1 MLGACICDTISKP
14 VFKDLD
20 NRHLVIFIW
29 LMTIVFSIMTI
40 ATWTVIHPT
49 VLNVAS
55 FSTAV
60 ALFVVSTRFI
70 DYKSGLSL
78 NLFRWQNALWFGSLC
93 WMVQGIGMF
102 IRPEPTARPLII
114 PAIFFLLAVYDYVQS
129 RRPNGKH
136 LNLPKSFVHGYSRL
150 GWKWLTNPKRD
161 YWLCYAG
168 LPIPILLTGY
178 LVVRL
183 WNEGNSNAFLILLK
197 LAWIFALA
205 VFTLFWLKAPTKIT
219 NNKELIGSGSLAR
232 GTAITYV
239 IWVVIENKTLYTIGA
254 IMILMAI
261 TGVIETGYD
270 RTVQRMTPAGNAD
283 YEALEGPSLGL

>member
-1 MLGACICDTISKP
+1 M
-14 VFKDLD
+14 FKDLD
-20 NRHLVIFIW
+20 NRHLVIFTW

-60 ALFVVSTRFI
+60 ALFAVSTRFI

-78 NLFRWQNALWFGSLC
+78 NLFRWQNAMWFGSLC

-114 PAIFFLLAVYDYVQS
+114 PAIFFLLATYDYIQS

-178 LVVRL
+178 LVIRR
-183 WNEGNSNAFLILLK
+183 WNEGNGDAFLILLK
-197 LAWIFALA
+197 LSWI
-205 VFTLFWLKAPTKIT
+205 VFVGIFTFRWLQTSRKIESY
-219 NNKELIGSGSLAR
+219 KSLIVSAQFTR
-232 GTAITYV
+232 GLAITYFV
-239 IWVVIENKTLYTIGA
+239 WILNPTKTWHIFSE
-254 IMILMAI
+254 ILLLMWI
-261 TGVIETGYD
+261 TGLIETGYD
-270 RTVQRMTPAGNAD
+270 RTVQRMTPAGTAD